1 MSNRSRSRRMFEL
14 WLKSLPENV
23 GGRNLSLLTGVNHAV
38 RGGLDP
44 DEIVTRIVVA
54 SGEPP
59 LTVEEVRRAV
69 EKVVNG
75 SGVKEAAV
83 HTRKVAPPAYHGI
96 VRRLVDEGRGA
107 TFGTL
112 TSLSPIRLPAGDSDE
127 DRLTRGI
134 LAVRTLF
141 DENDRPCIGDVTDV
155 RTEARSFWEDA
166 MKATPPDEW
175 DCFVAANPFSGS
187 RCLANVSSF
196 RHAILEFDFL
206 SLDEQLAFWTTI
218 IRRGLLPV
226 STVTYSGS
234 KSLHGLVRLG
244 AASMSAFTGL
254 WDRMAAKFA
263 SPADPRVDRC
273 DTACRD
279 ASHLTRLPEARNP
292 KTGKVQR
299 LLYLA
304 DLNTGM
310 EDRVASMTGI
320 QSDATQTQEN
330 SR

>member
-1 MSNRSRSRRMFEL
+1 M
-14 WLKSLPENV
+14 
-23 GGRNLSLLTGVNHAV
+23 
-38 RGGLDP
+38 
-44 DEIVTRIVVA
+44 
-54 SGEPP
+54 
-59 LTVEEVRRAV
+59 
-69 EKVVNG
+69 
-75 SGVKEAAV
+75 
-83 HTRKVAPPAYHGI
+83 
-96 VRRLVDEGRGA
+96 
-107 TFGTL
+107 
-112 TSLSPIRLPAGDSDE
+112 
-127 DRLTRGI
+127 
-134 LAVRTLF
+134 
-141 DENDRPCIGDVTDV
+141 
-155 RTEARSFWEDA
+155 
-166 MKATPPDEW
+166 
-175 DCFVAANPFSGS
+175 
-187 RCLANVSSF
+187 
-196 RHAILEFDFL
+196 
-206 SLDEQLAFWTTI
+206 
-218 IRRGLLPV
+218 

>member
-1 MSNRSRSRRMFEL
+1 M
-14 WLKSLPENV
+14 
-23 GGRNLSLLTGVNHAV
+23 
-38 RGGLDP
+38 
-44 DEIVTRIVVA
+44 
-54 SGEPP
+54 
-59 LTVEEVRRAV
+59 
-69 EKVVNG
+69 
-75 SGVKEAAV
+75 
-83 HTRKVAPPAYHGI
+83 
-96 VRRLVDEGRGA
+96 
-107 TFGTL
+107 
-112 TSLSPIRLPAGDSDE
+112 
-127 DRLTRGI
+127 
-134 LAVRTLF
+134 
-141 DENDRPCIGDVTDV
+141 
-155 RTEARSFWEDA
+155 
-166 MKATPPDEW
+166 
-175 DCFVAANPFSGS
+175 
-187 RCLANVSSF
+187 
-196 RHAILEFDFL
+196 
-206 SLDEQLAFWTTI
+206 
-218 IRRGLLPV
+218 

-263 SPADPRVDRC
+263 APADPRVDRC